1 MLNRRHKAILF
12 ITLVMTGSALLAG
25 ARLNQAFGMLML
37 GAALAWLVGSETASR
52 TYNYLRTIPGK
63 MWPSLRVLFL
73 MALGG
78 CLFFVVAVSSNF
90 NAFLVAAAMSVFGM
104 LFSPFLRLSTQPRWL
119 NLIVGGLAVAVF
131 FLATVGSSMLSPT
144 AQQNGERVGY
154 LAVPGLIALAIGMWW
169 LVKGWNL
176 ILRGIGAEEAPDVT
190 QLVRDAKNK
199 GAKLL
204 YLSLFTGTIMLTFS
218 LGSLAFLAFSNSV
231 TPLEVEATSKASNPQ
246 NPLSPVIGLMFLAWW
261 PYASWKGIL
270 ERQLNTTPPNVKKHK
285 LVTLVLGT
293 LFTVTLSVAITF
305 GIQNGNDRTLT
316 AQVEEGTN
324 DFQTVAAK
332 IGAIKSRDLQT
343 TKDYIDAYEQID
355 PLLAE
360 FDAKLQH
367 FTSIISEAKQRD
379 IKRGPLNIQKLHGS
393 KQEEWLVWDEQM
405 FELIRQDIEVTRKQ
419 VLVAKQMAT
428 VPEEYQVEFW
438 EKNFRPLLE
447 EEDVLRQK
455 ILASKAS
462 MPTR

>member
-176 ILRGIGAEEAPDVT
+176 I
-190 QLVRDAKNK
+190 
-199 GAKLL
+199 
-204 YLSLFTGTIMLTFS
+204 SLFTGTIMLTFS